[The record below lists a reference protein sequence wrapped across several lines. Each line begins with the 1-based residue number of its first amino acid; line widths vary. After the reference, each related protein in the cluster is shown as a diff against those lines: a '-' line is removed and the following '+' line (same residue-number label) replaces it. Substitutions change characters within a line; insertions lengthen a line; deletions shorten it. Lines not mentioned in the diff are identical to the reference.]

1 MQTKIFLLI
10 LLVIVFV
17 IFVLQNAGAAS
28 LKFLFWQVTMSMVLW
43 IIFSFVL
50 GFLAAEL
57 LSRIRQRKRTP

>member
-1 MQTKIFLLI
+1 MQTRILLLI

-28 LKFLFWQVTMSMVLW
+28 MKFLFWQVSMSMVLW